1 MVGASNTKN
10 ATFVTHEARTRML
23 QKENEN
29 FRKMSEDSECDD
41 IIDKY
46 DFYRFDQQDMHYL
59 VAGKNIIFISGI
71 IIMNK
76 KKFDLNFI
84 MCHIARI

>member
-59 VAGKNIIFISGI
+59 VADTFSDENSPY
-71 IIMNK
+71 
-76 KKFDLNFI
+76 LL
-84 MCHIARI
+84 ARVILTPESWKSLY